1 MLKVRKIHRVLLC
14 IAFFGCVVQSQ
25 SVLNIVDYKSYP
37 PELEILNINP
47 DVFEWGVAGNFLLL
61 DKVDH
66 QLVSIGSL
74 NELQLV
80 GGFGRKTVSF
90 SEPIWVGVAPDG
102 ILLIDRLDNKVIS
115 LDYRLIYM
123 NEVKLEP
130 RIYPELA
137 AIDKWGI
144 VYMYSSQY
152 HSVFSF
158 KQGSLRQTPH
168 IDLKRYD
175 NIDYCLSQIMI
186 NEMGDIGILGCDNSV
201 HIFSRHGE
209 YQNSYYPSVD
219 NTEFLVPLRGDWLV
233 FNKAGEG
240 LSILSNKK
248 LEIPEVSIPI
258 IDIKSMNRSVAV
270 LSKDHILI
278 LNAQIK

>member
-1 MLKVRKIHRVLLC
+1 MRKILRVLLC
-14 IAFFGCVVQSQ
+14 IALLGCVLQSQ
-25 SVLNIVDYKSYP
+25 SALSIVDYKSFP
-37 PELEILNINP
+37 SELEILNINP

-61 DKVDH
+61 DKMEN

-74 NELQLV
+74 NDLQLV

-90 SEPIWVGVAPDG
+90 SEPIWVGVAPNG
-102 ILLIDRLDNKVIS
+102 ILLIDRLDNKIIS

-123 NEVKLEP
+123 NEVNLEP

-137 AIDKWGI
+137 AIDKWGTL
-144 VYMYSSQY
+144 YMYSSQY
-152 HSVFSF
+152 HSIFSF
-158 KQGSLRQTPH
+158 KQASLRQIPH

-186 NEMGDIGILGCDNSV
+186 NEQGDIGILGCDNSV

-209 YQNSYYPSVD
+209 YKSSYYPSID
-219 NTEFLVPLRGDWLV
+219 DIEFLVPLRGDWLV
-233 FNKAGEG
+233 FNKAGDG
-240 LSILSNKK
+240 ISILSNKK

-258 IDIKSMNRSVAV
+258 LDIKSMNRSVAV

-278 LNAQIK
+278 LNAQTK

>member
-1 MLKVRKIHRVLLC
+1 MMRKIYRILLC
-14 IAFFGCVVQSQ
+14 IIFLFCVIQSQ
-25 SVLNIVDYKSYP
+25 SALNIVDYKSFP
-37 PELEILNINP
+37 SELEILNIKP
-47 DVFEWGVAGNFLLL
+47 DILEWGVAGNFLLL

-74 NELQLV
+74 NDLQLV
-80 GGFGRKTVSF
+80 GGFGRRTISF
-90 SEPIWVGVAPDG
+90 SEPIWVGVSPNG
-102 ILLIDRLDNKVIS
+102 ILLVDRLDNKIIS

-123 NEVKLEP
+123 SETSLEP

-137 AIDKWGI
+137 AIDKWGT

-152 HSVFSF
+152 HSIFSF
-158 KQGSLRQTPH
+158 KQGSLKKIPH

-175 NIDYCLSQIMI
+175 NIDYCLSQIII
-186 NEMGDIGILGCDNSV
+186 NEQGDIGVLGCDNSV

-209 YQNSYYPSVD
+209 YKNSYYPVVD
-219 NTEFLVPLRGDWLV
+219 NAEFLVPLRNDWLV
-233 FNKAGEG
+233 FNKIGDG
-240 LSILSNKK
+240 QSILLNKK

-258 IDIKSMNRSVAV
+258 LDIKSMNRSVAV

>member
-1 MLKVRKIHRVLLC
+1 VRKIHRILLC
-14 IAFFGCVVQSQ
+14 IALFICAIQSQ

-47 DVFEWGVAGNFLLL
+47 DVFEWGVAGDFLLL

-90 SEPIWVGVAPDG
+90 SEPIWVGVAPNG

-137 AIDKWGI
+137 AIDKWGT

-158 KQGSLRQTPH
+158 KQGGLRQTPH

-175 NIDYCLSQIMI
+175 NIDYCLSQIMV
-186 NEMGDIGILGCDNSV
+186 NEMGDIGILGCDNSI

-240 LSILSNKK
+240 MSILSNKK

>member
-1 MLKVRKIHRVLLC
+1 M
-14 IAFFGCVVQSQ
+14 G
-25 SVLNIVDYKSYP
+25 
-37 PELEILNINP
+37 
-47 DVFEWGVAGNFLLL
+47 GVAGNFLLL

-90 SEPIWVGVAPDG
+90 SEPIWVGVAPNG

-137 AIDKWGI
+137 AIDKWGT

-152 HSVFSF
+152 HNYPYQPPPITS
-158 KQGSLRQTPH
+158 
-168 IDLKRYD
+168 
-175 NIDYCLSQIMI
+175 SQ
-186 NEMGDIGILGCDNSV
+186 
-201 HIFSRHGE
+201 
-209 YQNSYYPSVD
+209 
-219 NTEFLVPLRGDWLV
+219 
-233 FNKAGEG
+233 
-240 LSILSNKK
+240 
-248 LEIPEVSIPI
+248 
-258 IDIKSMNRSVAV
+258 
-270 LSKDHILI
+270 
-278 LNAQIK
+278 

>member
-1 MLKVRKIHRVLLC
+1 MRKILRVLLC
-14 IAFFGCVVQSQ
+14 IALLGCVLQSQ
-25 SVLNIVDYKSYP
+25 SALSIVDYKSFP
-37 PELEILNINP
+37 SELEILNINP

-61 DKVDH
+61 DKMEN

-74 NELQLV
+74 NDLQLV

-90 SEPIWVGVAPDG
+90 SEPIWVGVAPNG
-102 ILLIDRLDNKVIS
+102 ILLIDRLDNKIIS

-123 NEVKLEP
+123 NEVNLEP

-137 AIDKWGI
+137 AIDKWGTL
-144 VYMYSSQY
+144 YMYSSQY
-152 HSVFSF
+152 HSIFSF
-158 KQGSLRQTPH
+158 KQGSLRQIPH

-186 NEMGDIGILGCDNSV
+186 NEQGDIGILGCDNSV

-209 YQNSYYPSVD
+209 YKSSYYPSID
-219 NTEFLVPLRGDWLV
+219 DIEFLVPLRGDWLV
-233 FNKAGEG
+233 FNKAGDG
-240 LSILSNKK
+240 ISILSNKK

-258 IDIKSMNRSVAV
+258 LDIKSMNRSVAV

-278 LNAQIK
+278 LNAQTK

>member
-1 MLKVRKIHRVLLC
+1 MRKIHRILLC
-14 IAFFGCVVQSQ
+14 IALFVCAIQSQ

-137 AIDKWGI
+137 AIDKWGA

-152 HSVFSF
+152 HSLFSF
-158 KQGSLRQTPH
+158 KKGSLRQTPH

-209 YQNSYYPSVD
+209 YQNSYYLSVD

>member
-1 MLKVRKIHRVLLC
+1 MRKIHRILLW
-14 IAFFGCVVQSQ
+14 IALFVCAIQSQ

-90 SEPIWVGVAPDG
+90 SEPIWVGVSPDG

-158 KQGSLRQTPH
+158 KQGSFRQTPH

-209 YQNSYYPSVD
+209 YKSSYYPEIV
-219 NTEFLVPLRGDWLV
+219 NAEFLVPLRGNWLV
-233 FNKAGEG
+233 FNKAGKG
-240 LSILSNKK
+240 LSVLSNKN
-248 LEIPEVSIPI
+248 LEIPEVSTPI
-258 IDIKSMNRSVAV
+258 LDIKSMNRSVAV